1 MTKSFLQ
8 RGVRSARVL
17 AVAAMVTGTVAAAV
31 VPGVSAQSSSVDAK
45 LLGQMASIT
54 LDQSGLPDGYT
65 LVGEAFLDANHA
77 GYSNID
83 AQTLT
88 DAGFLGRYVSYYENT
103 SQNARIISY
112 VSAWNSEDAAKAGF
126 SLTEDEAKTNPGAS
140 LADSDASVGDEPR
153 ELTTGTFKDGD
164 TTIGTSDL
172 TFRSGS
178 FLVGVDVEKT
188 DGSQPD
194 ASVTEALAKTSA
206 DRASAV
212 AGGANPQFTDLT
224 LATESLPLL
233 GLGTG
238 VQTGFLT
245 PTEVERV
252 YGVQGSSLSKLTASW
267 TETIAV
273 GSDPKQ
279 VPYVTVGLTSFAN
292 ADEAKAVVTGAA
304 DLTPSLANLKAVENV
319 TIDGAESAAAF
330 TFTSSATD
338 ATDADS
344 YRVLVTKGNLLIVVD
359 VQGAPN
365 VDLATE
371 TATNLVKAQLGCVGQ
386 GSCPAPTLPDGL
398 AG

>member
-1 MTKSFLQ
+1 MTMSFVQ
-8 RGVRSARVL
+8 RGVHGARAL
-17 AVAAMVTGTVAAAV
+17 AVAALITGTIATAI
-31 VPGVSAQSSSVDAK
+31 VPGIAAQSAPVDAK

-54 LDQSGLPDGYT
+54 LDQSALPDGYT
-65 LVGEAFLDANHA
+65 LVGEAFLDADHA
-77 GYSNID
+77 GYANID
-83 AQTLT
+83 AKALT

-103 SQNARIISY
+103 AQKGRIVSY

-126 SLTEDEAKTNPGAS
+126 TLTEDEAKTNPDATLS
-140 LADSDASVGDEPR
+140 DSDASVGDEPR

-164 TTIGTSDL
+164 TTIGTADL

-178 FLVGVDVEKT
+178 FIVGVDVEKT

-194 ASVTEALAKTSA
+194 ASVTETLAKTAA

-212 AGGANPQFTDLT
+212 AGGTNPQYTDLT

-245 PTEVERV
+245 PTEVENV

-267 TETIAV
+267 TETVAV
-273 GSDPKQ
+273 GADPKQ
-279 VPYVTVGLTSFAN
+279 VPYVTVGLTTFAT

-304 DLTPSLANLKAVENV
+304 DLTPSLANLKAVENATV
-319 TIDGAESAAAF
+319 DGADSVAAF
-330 TFTSSATD
+330 TFTSSATG
-338 ATDADS
+338 ASAADS
-344 YRVLVTKGNLLIVVD
+344 YRVLVTKGTLLIVVD
-359 VQGAPN
+359 VQGAPT
-365 VDLATE
+365 VELATE
-371 TATNLVKAQLGCVGQ
+371 AATNLVKAQLGCVGQ
-386 GSCPAPTLPDGL
+386 GSCAAPTLPGGL